1 MSKFK
6 SASKKKVSAIIA
18 VAIILNVTLI
28 GSIAYLIDKT
38 EEIVNIFNPGTVT
51 TDVEEEFENN
61 IKSSIKVKNTGNTES
76 YVRVALVAYR
86 VEVDADGNVVKRI
99 GGNADVPSFELAANW
114 VKYGDH
120 YYYTLPVPA
129 GGEVELLASPITLQS
144 YDDADGGVQAID
156 VMASG
161 IQANPAKAVNE
172 SWGVVITPPTDIE
185 KGSVSEYEPPQQ

>member
-161 IQANPAKAVNE
+161 IQANPVKAVNE
-172 SWGVVITPPTDIE
+172 SWGVVITQ
-185 KGSVSEYEPPQQ
+185 GSVTPYTAE